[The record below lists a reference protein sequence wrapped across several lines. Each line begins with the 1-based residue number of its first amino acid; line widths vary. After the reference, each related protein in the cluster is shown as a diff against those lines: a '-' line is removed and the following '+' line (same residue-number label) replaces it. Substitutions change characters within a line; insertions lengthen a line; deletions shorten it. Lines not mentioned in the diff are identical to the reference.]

1 MVRTRVGYAGGT
13 TDAPTYHG
21 LGDHSESFQVDFD
34 PARISYGRL
43 LDVFWGEHD
52 PLSGPACSQY
62 AAILF
67 VHDDGQERLARESRS
82 RLEGTL
88 GRKVKTIIRRL
99 DRFWPAEDYHQ
110 KYSLR
115 GDSRLLAI
123 VRPFCPDETALRESP
138 LAAKLNAFAAG
149 DLGIDRLRARCAELG
164 YDVEGAA
171 RPTAIRAAS
180 PAAAP
185 SAAAATR

>member
-13 TDAPTYHG
+13 TAEPTYRI

-34 PARISYGRL
+34 PSRISYGKL

-52 PLSGPACSQY
+52 PLSGPMCSQY
-62 AAILF
+62 AAIVF
-67 VHDDGQERLARESRS
+67 AHDDEQERLARESRS
-82 RLEGTL
+82 RLEESL
-88 GRKVKTIIRRL
+88 GRKVKTVIRRL

-115 GDSRLLAI
+115 GDPRLLAL

-138 LAAKLNAFAAG
+138 LAAKLNAFVAG
-149 DLGIDRLRARCAELG
+149 DLGFDRLRARCAELG
-164 YDVEGAA
+164 YEVEGSG
-171 RPTAIRAAS
+171 RPTAIRPLAPESASRRAAS
-180 PAAAP
+180 A
-185 SAAAATR
+185 R